1 VSALEEYR
9 KLADEM
15 REGDSAYLVMDAADA
30 AIAELEAYIERLTN
44 PEVAR
49 LKWMLDEFMTRY
61 LSWQPNTGP
70 QRAEILADLE
80 RRWAERGR

>member
-1 VSALEEYR
+1 MTALEEYR
-9 KLADEM
+9 NEPLYDGET
-15 REGDSAYLVMDAADA
+15 LVRKTKADA
-30 AIAELEAYIERLTN
+30 AIGELEAYIERLTN